1 MTSITALLREASSQL
16 ESESARADVELL
28 LGFVLQKNS
37 AWLMAH
43 ADDELPQE
51 LHQKFLQLLDR
62 RKIGEPI
69 AHIIGS
75 RGFWTLD
82 LAVTADTLIPRPE
95 TELLVELAISK
106 YALDKKLRVLDLGT
120 GTGAIALA
128 IASECK
134 TAEVFAL
141 DKSIGAIEVA
151 RDNARKNNLLVSFVQ
166 SDWFAAIED
175 QQFDLIVSNPPYI
188 SDSDPHLAQGDLRFE
203 PISALAS
210 GADGLDDIR
219 LIISQAPK
227 HCLPQAWLM
236 IEHGYYQAEAVRKLF
251 AEAGFSNIE
260 TVQDL
265 ELRDRVTIGQC
276 FSQDRRKS
284 G

>member
-1 MTSITALLREASSQL
+1 MTSIAALLREASSQL
-16 ESESARADVELL
+16 ESESARIDIELL

-43 ADDELPQE
+43 ADDQLSQE
-51 LHQKFLQLLDR
+51 LHQKFLQLLER

-69 AHIIGS
+69 AHIIGT

-95 TELLVELAISK
+95 TELLVEIAIAK
-106 YALDKKLRVLDLGT
+106 CVPGKKNRVLDLGT
-120 GTGAIALA
+120 GSGAIALA

-141 DKSIGAIEVA
+141 DKSFGAIEVA
-151 RDNARKNNLLVSFVQ
+151 RDNARKNNLQVSFIQ
-166 SDWFAAIED
+166 SDWFAAVEG
-175 QQFDLIVSNPPYI
+175 QRFDLIVSNPPYI
-188 SDSDPHLAQGDLRFE
+188 EESDPHLTQGDLRFE

-210 GADGLDDIR
+210 GVDGLDDIR

-227 HCLPQAWLM
+227 HSLRQAWLM
-236 IEHGYYQAEAVRKLF
+236 IEHGYDQAEAVRKLF
-251 AEAGFSNIE
+251 SEAGFSNIE
-260 TVQDL
+260 TAKDL
-265 ELRDRVTIGQC
+265 ELRDRVTMGKWP
-276 FSQDRRKS
+276 S
-284 G
+284 